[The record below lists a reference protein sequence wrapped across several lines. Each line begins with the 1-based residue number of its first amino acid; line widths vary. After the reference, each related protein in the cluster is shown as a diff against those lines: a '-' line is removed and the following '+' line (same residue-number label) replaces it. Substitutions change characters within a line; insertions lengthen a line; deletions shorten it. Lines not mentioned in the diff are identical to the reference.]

1 MNFFKNEKREDEI
14 RAIHPPAL
22 GWLEK
27 KLSDK
32 EMDYLWKCIDN
43 RKESYKSKLAGQIH
57 ESNSLTDK
65 SDWFWINTLQPLCKK
80 YHQEFGNLGSEI
92 PVNQRHPYHLQQM
105 WVNYQ
110 KEGEFNPPHDH
121 NGIYSFVIWMK
132 IPTRHFEQN
141 KNPISLKSGDHLIS
155 AFQFQYLNILGKNVS
170 YVYEM
175 NPEMEGTMLF
185 FPGKLGHQVFPFYN
199 CDEDRISISGNINL
213 NTTKLL

>member
-1 MNFFKNEKREDEI
+1 MNLFKKEQEDVKVI
-14 RAIHPPAL
+14 RPPSC

-43 RKESYKSKLAGQIH
+43 RKESEKRRLAGQIH
-57 ESNSLTDK
+57 ESNLLIDK
-65 SDWFWINTLQPLCKK
+65 NDWFFNKSIKPLFVK
-80 YHQEFGNLGSEI
+80 YRDEFENLGSSA
-92 PVNQRHPYHLQQM
+92 PLNQRHPYYLQKM

-121 NGIYSFVIWMK
+121 NGVYSFVVWMK
-132 IPTRHFEQN
+132 IPTKHFEQN
-141 KNPISLKSGDHLIS
+141 KNPISLKSNTHLIS
-155 AFQFQYLNILGKNVS
+155 AFQFQYTNILGQIRP

-185 FPGKLGHQVFPFYN
+185 FPAKLAHEVFPFFN
-199 CDEDRISISGNINL
+199 CDKDRISISGNISL